1 LNLEGIFSIFWEGMT
16 TSFKEILDRISIINR
31 DVTELNRLKSRLPA
45 DRPYSPSL
53 QLSFDKQI
61 NNLLNERIDLMELGI
76 LNPPDWLLTK
86 KDDFEI
92 LTGQKDS
99 DKIADSASLSGDHPS
114 EQLVL
119 DFLRALP
126 KTEIHLHL
134 EACVSKKTL
143 KFLYE
148 KNGNPLTEE
157 QIEEKFNFKDLMGFI
172 QVFFFVQS
180 SVKEPSDL
188 AYLIESL
195 HEYLK
200 SNHIV
205 YSEVF
210 FAPSKFIQNGLDF
223 DEMIDVMVKKIREIR
238 SQDGTDIRILV
249 DVSRSFGPENA
260 MNNLNRVLK
269 VRHPEIIGIGLGG
282 AELMGPAKDYAE
294 VFKIA
299 RESGLRTVA
308 HSGEDDGP
316 WAIWDA
322 VTLCK
327 AERVG
332 HATSAIQD
340 PELVKYMK
348 DNHIPIE
355 ICVTSNV
362 FTGKYVRKE
371 QNHPVRYY
379 YDQGLPLSINTDDPV
394 IFNVNL
400 TYEYFKLYRFLDFSL
415 DEIID
420 LIKQGVFASF
430 HPNKEELWARVE
442 AEIIKVSDA
451 FDYKPKMPIALTT

>member
-1 LNLEGIFSIFWEGMT
+1 MPTPL
-16 TSFKEILDRISIINR
+16 KEILDRIAIIDR

-61 NNLLNERIDLMELGI
+61 NNLLNERIALMDLGLI
-76 LNPPDWLLTK
+76 NPPSWLLTK
-86 KDDFEI
+86 RDDFEI
-92 LTGQKDS
+92 LTGHKDES
-99 DKIADSASLSGDHPS
+99 TKPQPESLAGDHPS

-134 EACVSKKTL
+134 EACVSKQTL

-148 KNGNPLTEE
+148 KNGNPLTDEE
-157 QIEEKFNFKDLMGFI
+157 IEEKFNFKDLMGFI

-180 SVKEPSDL
+180 SVKEPGDL
-188 AYLIESL
+188 AYLISSL
-195 HEYLK
+195 HDYLR

-205 YSEVF
+205 YAEVF

-223 DEMIDVMVKKIREIR
+223 DEMVEVMVEKIREIR
-238 SQDGTDIRILV
+238 AQDGTDIRILV
-249 DVSRSFGPENA
+249 DVSRSFGLENA

-269 VRHPEIIGIGLGG
+269 VRHPEVIGIGLGG
-282 AELMGPAKDYAE
+282 AELMGPAKDYAD

-379 YDQGLPLSINTDDPV
+379 YDQGLKLSINTDDPV

-430 HPNKEELWARVE
+430 HPNKEELWAKVE
-442 AEIIKVSDA
+442 AEIWKVSEA
-451 FDYKPKMPIALTT
+451 FDYKPRLPVRMPTVTPPQS

>member
-1 LNLEGIFSIFWEGMT
+1 MKKNSKLTDFLTAMQFQ
-16 TSFKEILDRISIINR
+16 EILDRISIIDR

-61 NNLLNERIDLMELGI
+61 NNLLNERIALMDLAVI
-76 LNPPDWLLTK
+76 NPPDWLLVK
-86 KDDFEI
+86 REEFEI
-92 LTGQKDS
+92 LSGARDETKPEP
-99 DKIADSASLSGDHPS
+99 ASLSGDAPN

-119 DFLRALP
+119 DFIRALP

-157 QIEEKFNFKDLMGFI
+157 EIEEKFNFKDLMGFI

-180 SVKEPSDL
+180 AVKEPGDL

-200 SNHIV
+200 SNHII

-223 DEMIDVMVKKIREIR
+223 DEMVEVMVGKIREIR
-238 SQDGTDIRILV
+238 AQDGTDIRILV

-294 VFKIA
+294 VFKVA

-327 AERVG
+327 AERIG

-340 PELVKYMK
+340 PELVQYIK
-348 DNHIPIE
+348 DQHIPIE

-379 YDQGLPLSINTDDPV
+379 YDQGLPLCINTDDPV

-400 TYEYFKLYRFLDFSL
+400 TYEFFKLYRFLDFSL

-420 LIKQGVFASF
+420 LIKQGVFATF
-430 HPNKEELWARVE
+430 HPNKEELWARIQD
-442 AEIIKVSDA
+442 EILKVSES
-451 FDYKPKMPIALTT
+451 FEYKPKALV

>member
-1 LNLEGIFSIFWEGMT
+1 MSTTLKDILE
-16 TSFKEILDRISIINR
+16 RVSIIDR

-61 NNLLNERIDLMELGI
+61 NNLLNERIALMDLGLI
-76 LNPPDWLLTK
+76 SPPSWLSLK
-86 KDDFEI
+86 SESFEI
-92 LTGQKDS
+92 LTGAKDEIKAPEP
-99 DKIADSASLSGDHPS
+99 DSLSGEHPS

-148 KNGNPLTEE
+148 KNGNPLSEE
-157 QIEEKFNFKDLMGFI
+157 EIEEKFNFKDLMGFI

-195 HEYLK
+195 HDYLK
-200 SNHIV
+200 SNNIL

-223 DEMIDVMVKKIREIR
+223 DEMVDVMVRKIREIK

-269 VRHPEIIGIGLGG
+269 IRHPEIIGIGLGG

-294 VFKIA
+294 VFKVA

-327 AERVG
+327 AERIG

-379 YDQGLPLSINTDDPV
+379 YDQGLPLAINTDDPV

-415 DEIID
+415 DEIFD
-420 LIKQGVFASF
+420 LIKQGVYATFA
-430 HPNKEELWARVE
+430 PDKDALWKQVE
-442 AEIIKVSDA
+442 ARIKTVSEN
-451 FDYKPKMPIALTT
+451 FGYKPKLPVLT

>member
-1 LNLEGIFSIFWEGMT
+1 MGT
-16 TSFKEILDRISIINR
+16 TFKEILERISVIDR
-31 DVTELNRLKSRLPA
+31 DVSELNRLKSRLPA

-61 NNLLNERIDLMELGI
+61 NNLLNERVALMELVV
-76 LNPPDWLLTK
+76 LNPPDWVLPKTDLSKLPLKEKESLLKESYTLAGE
-86 KDDFEI
+86 F
-92 LTGQKDS
+92 
-99 DKIADSASLSGDHPS
+99 PS
-114 EQLVL
+114 EQAVI

-143 KFLYE
+143 RQLYE
-148 KNGNPLTEE
+148 KNGNPISE
-157 QIEEKFNFKDLMGFI
+157 QEIEEKFNFKDLNGFI

-188 AYLIESL
+188 GYFIESL

-200 SNHIV
+200 SNNII
-205 YSEVF
+205 YAEVF

-223 DEMIDVMVKKIREIR
+223 DEMVEVIVKKIREIKAL
-238 SQDGTDIRILV
+238 DGTEICILV

-260 MNNLNRVLK
+260 MNNLKRVLR
-269 VRHPEIIGIGLGG
+269 VRYPEIIGIGLGG
-282 AELMGPAKDYAE
+282 AELMGPARDYAE
-294 VFKIA
+294 VFRLA
-299 RESGLRTVA
+299 QEAGLRTVA

-316 WAIWDA
+316 WAIWEA
-322 VTLCK
+322 VSLCK
-327 AERVG
+327 AERIG

-340 PELVKYMK
+340 PELVQYIKE
-348 DNHIPIE
+348 NHIPIE

-400 TYEYFKLYRFLDFSL
+400 TYEYFKLYRFLSFSL
-415 DEIID
+415 DEILD
-420 LIKQGVFASF
+420 LIKQGVFATF
-430 HPNKEELWARVE
+430 HPKKEELWNRME
-442 AEIIKVSDA
+442 KEILRICNEYG
-451 FDYKPKMPIALTT
+451 FRPKSLSPTVGVP

>member
-1 LNLEGIFSIFWEGMT
+1 MT
-16 TSFKEILDRISIINR
+16 EMATTFEEILERIRIIDR
-31 DVTELNRLKSRLPA
+31 DVSELNRLKSRLPA

-61 NNLLNERIDLMELGI
+61 NNLLNERIALMELPI
-76 LNPPDWLLTK
+76 LNPPDWLQFP
-86 KDDFEI
+86 KDTFEI
-92 LTGQKDS
+92 LTGVREES
-99 DKIADSASLSGDHPS
+99 RPEPASLSGEAPS

-134 EACVSKKTL
+134 EACVSKPTL

-148 KNGNPLTEE
+148 KNGTPITEE
-157 QIEEKFNFKDLMGFI
+157 EIEEKFNFKDLMGFI

-188 AYLIESL
+188 AYFIESL

-200 SNHIV
+200 ANHII
-205 YSEVF
+205 YAEVF

-223 DEMIDVMVKKIREIR
+223 DEMIEVIVSKIREIR
-238 SQDGTDIRILV
+238 SRDGTEIRILV

-260 MNNLNRVLK
+260 LQNLNRVLG
-269 VRHPEIIGIGLGG
+269 VRYPEVLGIGLGG

-299 RESGLRTVA
+299 RESGLHTVA

-327 AERVG
+327 AERIG

-340 PELVKYMK
+340 PELVKYLK

-379 YDQGLPLSINTDDPV
+379 YDQGLTLSINTDDPV

-420 LIKQGVFASF
+420 LIRQGVYATF
-430 HPNKEELWARVE
+430 HPNKEELWANME
-442 AEIIKVSDA
+442 TEIFRISESYG
-451 FDYKPKMPIALTT
+451 YKPKLPQSIVV

>member
-1 LNLEGIFSIFWEGMT
+1 
-16 TSFKEILDRISIINR
+16 
-31 DVTELNRLKSRLPA
+31 
-45 DRPYSPSL
+45 
-53 QLSFDKQI
+53 
-61 NNLLNERIDLMELGI
+61 
-76 LNPPDWLLTK
+76 
-86 KDDFEI
+86 
-92 LTGQKDS
+92 
-99 DKIADSASLSGDHPS
+99 
-114 EQLVL
+114 
-119 DFLRALP
+119 
-126 KTEIHLHL
+126 
-134 EACVSKKTL
+134 
-143 KFLYE
+143 
-148 KNGNPLTEE
+148 
-157 QIEEKFNFKDLMGFI
+157 
-172 QVFFFVQS
+172 
-180 SVKEPSDL
+180 
-188 AYLIESL
+188 
-195 HEYLK
+195 
-200 SNHIV
+200 
-205 YSEVF
+205 
-210 FAPSKFIQNGLDF
+210 
-223 DEMIDVMVKKIREIR
+223 
-238 SQDGTDIRILV
+238 
-249 DVSRSFGPENA
+249 

-322 VTLCK
+322 VQLCK
-327 AERVG
+327 AERIG
-332 HATSAIQD
+332 HGTSAIQD

-420 LIKQGVFASF
+420 LIKQGVYATFNQDKDA
-430 HPNKEELWARVE
+430 LWKLLESR
-442 AEIIKVSDA
+442 IKTVSDN
-451 FDYKPKMPIALTT
+451 FGYKPKLPVLL